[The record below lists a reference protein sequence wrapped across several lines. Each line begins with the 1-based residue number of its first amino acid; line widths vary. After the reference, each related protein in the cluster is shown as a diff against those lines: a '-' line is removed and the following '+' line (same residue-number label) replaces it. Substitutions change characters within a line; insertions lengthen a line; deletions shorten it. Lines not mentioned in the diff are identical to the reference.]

1 VNLWKENGFVFPSR
15 IGTAM
20 DLTNLLK
27 KFMQSLKRAGVKR
40 LRFHDLRHTAASLML
55 NNGVDL
61 LVASRRLG
69 HAKPSITLDVY
80 GHLLNSEQNE
90 VANKIEKMI
99 S

>member
-1 VNLWKENGFVFPSR
+1 
-15 IGTAM
+15 
-20 DLTNLLK
+20 LK
-27 KFMQSLKRAGVKR
+27 KAGVKR
-40 LRFHDLRHTAASLML
+40 LRFHDLRHTAASIML

-80 GHLLNSEQNE
+80 GHLLNSGQNE
-90 VANKIEKMI
+90 VANKIEKLI